1 MAPEVEATGAV
12 AEDDDETVV
21 DVTAGES
28 GEDGAAGTVFTIA
41 ALAGVVT
48 AAEGGLAVTT
58 VDIAVPVPVAGA
70 LAVMEVS
77 YRGLMI
83 PPT

>member
-12 AEDDDETVV
+12 AEDDAGTVV
-21 DVTAGES
+21 DVTAGETGED

-48 AAEGGLAVTT
+48 AAEG
-58 VDIAVPVPVAGA
+58 
-70 LAVMEVS
+70 S
-77 YRGLMI
+77 WQW
-83 PPT
+83 